1 MSQLIFISICFFLV
15 CISIILW
22 INWRKIGYPLIIL
35 IIISLAVISFG
46 SGKLLLNESTK
57 FNLPSFN
64 SSLSIS
70 SLDDDSQFLS
80 RGKKILNSV
89 RSWSKQIRGKKPIY
103 STDNG
108 SQIIVDSIGE
118 EKSIKIIKNF

>member
-1 MSQLIFISICFFLV
+1 MSQLVFISICFFLV

-46 SGKLLLNESTK
+46 SGKLLNESIK
-57 FNLPSFN
+57 FNLPAFN

-103 STDNG
+103 SSDNG

>member
-1 MSQLIFISICFFLV
+1 MSQLVFISICFFMV

-46 SGKLLLNESTK
+46 SGKLLNESIK
-57 FNLPSFN
+57 FNLPAFN

-80 RGKKILNSV
+80 RGKKILNLV

>member
-1 MSQLIFISICFFLV
+1 MSQLVFISICFFLV

-46 SGKLLLNESTK
+46 SGKLLNESIK
-57 FNLPSFN
+57 FNLPAFN

-70 SLDDDSQFLS
+70 SLDDDSKFLS
-80 RGKKILNSV
+80 RGKKILNTV

>member
-1 MSQLIFISICFFLV
+1 MSQLVLISICYFLV

-46 SGKLLLNESTK
+46 SGKLLNESIK
-57 FNLPSFN
+57 FNLPAFN

-103 STDNG
+103 SSDNG

>member
-1 MSQLIFISICFFLV
+1 MSQLVFISICFFMV

-46 SGKLLLNESTK
+46 SGKLLNESIK
-57 FNLPSFN
+57 FNLPAFN

-80 RGKKILNSV
+80 RGLIQFEVGVNKLEVRNLFILLIMAL
-89 RSWSKQIRGKKPIY
+89 KL
-103 STDNG
+103 
-108 SQIIVDSIGE
+108 
-118 EKSIKIIKNF
+118 

>member
-1 MSQLIFISICFFLV
+1 MSQLVFISICFFMV

-57 FNLPSFN
+57 FNLPAFN
-64 SSLSIS
+64 SSLTIS
-70 SLDDDSQFLS
+70 SLDDDSQFQS
-80 RGKKILNSV
+80 RGKKILNPLV
-89 RSWSKQIRGKKPIY
+89 ERSNRSRPTISKRLSEMKAFFLI
-103 STDNG
+103 
-108 SQIIVDSIGE
+108 
-118 EKSIKIIKNF
+118 

>member
-1 MSQLIFISICFFLV
+1 MSQLVFISICFFLV

-22 INWRKIGYPLIIL
+22 INWRKIGSLLIIL
-35 IIISLAVISFG
+35 IITSLTVISFG

-57 FNLPSFN
+57 FNLPAFN

>member
-1 MSQLIFISICFFLV
+1 MSQLVFISICFFMV

-46 SGKLLLNESTK
+46 SGKLLNESIK
-57 FNLPSFN
+57 FNLPAFN

-89 RSWSKQIRGKKPIY
+89 RSWSKKIRGKKPIY
-103 STDNG
+103 SSDNG

>member
-1 MSQLIFISICFFLV
+1 MV

-46 SGKLLLNESTK
+46 SGKLLNESIK
-57 FNLPSFN
+57 FNLPAFN

-103 STDNG
+103 SSDNG

>member
-1 MSQLIFISICFFLV
+1 MSQLVFISICFFLV

-46 SGKLLLNESTK
+46 SGKLLNESIK
-57 FNLPSFN
+57 FNLPAFN
-64 SSLSIS
+64 SSLSTS
-70 SLDDDSQFLS
+70 SLDDDSKFLS

>member
-1 MSQLIFISICFFLV
+1 MSQLVYISICFFLI

-46 SGKLLLNESTK
+46 SGKLLNESIK
-57 FNLPSFN
+57 FNLPACN
-64 SSLSIS
+64 SSLSTS
-70 SLDDDSQFLS
+70 SLDDDSKFLS

-103 STDNG
+103 SSDNG

>member
-1 MSQLIFISICFFLV
+1 MSQLVFISICFFMV

-22 INWRKIGYPLIIL
+22 ITWRKIGYPLIIL

-46 SGKLLLNESTK
+46 SGKLLNESIK
-57 FNLPSFN
+57 FNLPTFN

>member
-1 MSQLIFISICFFLV
+1 MSQLVFISICFFMV

-22 INWRKIGYPLIIL
+22 ITWRKIGYPLIIL

-46 SGKLLLNESTK
+46 SGKLLNESIK
-57 FNLPSFN
+57 FNLPAFN

-80 RGKKILNSV
+80 RGKKILNSL

>member
-1 MSQLIFISICFFLV
+1 MSQLVFISICFFLV

-46 SGKLLLNESTK
+46 SGKLLNESIK
-57 FNLPSFN
+57 FNLPTFN

-118 EKSIKIIKNF
+118 ERSIKIIKNF

>member
-1 MSQLIFISICFFLV
+1 MSQLVFISICFFLV

-46 SGKLLLNESTK
+46 SGKLLNESIK
-57 FNLPSFN
+57 FNLPAFN

-70 SLDDDSQFLS
+70 SLDDDLQFQS

>member
-1 MSQLIFISICFFLV
+1 MSQLVFISICFFLV

-46 SGKLLLNESTK
+46 SGKLLNESIK
-57 FNLPSFN
+57 FNLPTFN

-70 SLDDDSQFLS
+70 SLDDDSKFLS
-80 RGKKILNSV
+80 RGKKILNTV

-103 STDNG
+103 SSDNG

>member
-1 MSQLIFISICFFLV
+1 MSQLVLISICCFLV

-46 SGKLLLNESTK
+46 SGKLLNESIK
-57 FNLPSFN
+57 FNLPAFN

-80 RGKKILNSV
+80 RGKKILNTV
-89 RSWSKQIRGKKPIY
+89 QSWSKQIRGKKPIY

>member
-1 MSQLIFISICFFLV
+1 MSQLVFISICFFLV

-22 INWRKIGYPLIIL
+22 INWRKIGYLLIIL

-46 SGKLLLNESTK
+46 SGKLLNESIK
-57 FNLPSFN
+57 FNLPTFN

-103 STDNG
+103 SSDNG

>member
-1 MSQLIFISICFFLV
+1 MSQLVFISICFFLV

-46 SGKLLLNESTK
+46 SGKLLNESIK
-57 FNLPSFN
+57 FNLPAFN
-64 SSLSIS
+64 SSLSTS
-70 SLDDDSQFLS
+70 SLDDDSKFLS
-80 RGKKILNSV
+80 RGKKILNTV

>member
-1 MSQLIFISICFFLV
+1 MSQLVFISICFFMV

-46 SGKLLLNESTK
+46 SGKLLNESKK
-57 FNLPSFN
+57 FNLPAFN

-70 SLDDDSQFLS
+70 SLDDDSQFMS

-103 STDNG
+103 SSDNG

>member
-1 MSQLIFISICFFLV
+1 MSQLVFISIFFFLV

-22 INWRKIGYPLIIL
+22 ITWRKIGYPLIIL

-46 SGKLLLNESTK
+46 SGKLLNESIK
-57 FNLPSFN
+57 FNLPAFN

-80 RGKKILNSV
+80 RGKKILNSL
-89 RSWSKQIRGKKPIY
+89 RGLSKQIRGKKPIY

>member
-1 MSQLIFISICFFLV
+1 MSQLVFISICFFLV

-46 SGKLLLNESTK
+46 SGKLLNESIK
-57 FNLPSFN
+57 FNLPAFN
-64 SSLSIS
+64 SSLSTS

>member
-1 MSQLIFISICFFLV
+1 MSQLVFISICFFMV

-22 INWRKIGYPLIIL
+22 ITWRKIGYPLIIL

-46 SGKLLLNESTK
+46 SGKLLNESIK
-57 FNLPSFN
+57 FNLPAFN

-80 RGKKILNSV
+80 RGKKILNSL
-89 RSWSKQIRGKKPIY
+89 RGLSKQIRGKKPIY

>member
-1 MSQLIFISICFFLV
+1 MV

-46 SGKLLLNESTK
+46 SGKLLNESIK
-57 FNLPSFN
+57 FNLPAFN

-80 RGKKILNSV
+80 RGKKILNSL
-89 RSWSKQIRGKKPIY
+89 RGWSKQIRGKKPIY

>member
-1 MSQLIFISICFFLV
+1 MSQLVFISICFFLV

-46 SGKLLLNESTK
+46 SGKLLNESIK
-57 FNLPSFN
+57 FNLPAFN

>member
-1 MSQLIFISICFFLV
+1 MSQLVYISICFFLI

-46 SGKLLLNESTK
+46 SGKLLNESIK
-57 FNLPSFN
+57 FNLPAFN

-70 SLDDDSQFLS
+70 SLDDDSKFLS

-103 STDNG
+103 SNDNG

>member
-1 MSQLIFISICFFLV
+1 MSQLVFISICFFMV

-46 SGKLLLNESTK
+46 SGKLLNESKK
-57 FNLPSFN
+57 FNLPAFN

-103 STDNG
+103 SSDNG

>member
-1 MSQLIFISICFFLV
+1 MSQLVFICICFFMV

-46 SGKLLLNESTK
+46 SGKLLNESTK
-57 FNLPSFN
+57 FNLPAFN

>member
-1 MSQLIFISICFFLV
+1 MSQLVFISICFFLV

-35 IIISLAVISFG
+35 IIISLAMISFG
-46 SGKLLLNESTK
+46 SGKLLNESIK
-57 FNLPSFN
+57 FNLPTFN

>member
-1 MSQLIFISICFFLV
+1 MSQLVFISICFFMV

-46 SGKLLLNESTK
+46 SGKLLNESKK
-57 FNLPSFN
+57 FNLPAFN

-80 RGKKILNSV
+80 RGKKILNSL

>member
-1 MSQLIFISICFFLV
+1 MSQLVFISICFFMV

-22 INWRKIGYPLIIL
+22 ITWRKIGYPLIIL

-46 SGKLLLNESTK
+46 SGKLLNESIK
-57 FNLPSFN
+57 FNLPAFN

>member
-1 MSQLIFISICFFLV
+1 MSQLVFISICFFMV

-46 SGKLLLNESTK
+46 SGKLLNESIK
-57 FNLPSFN
+57 FNLPAFN

-103 STDNG
+103 SSDNG

>member
-1 MSQLIFISICFFLV
+1 MSQLVFISICFFLV

-46 SGKLLLNESTK
+46 SGKLLNESIK
-57 FNLPSFN
+57 FNLPAFN

-89 RSWSKQIRGKKPIY
+89 RSWSKQIRGKMPIY
-103 STDNG
+103 SSDNG

>member
-1 MSQLIFISICFFLV
+1 MSQLVFISICFFLV

-22 INWRKIGYPLIIL
+22 INWRKIGYTLIIL

-46 SGKLLLNESTK
+46 SGKLLNESIK
-57 FNLPSFN
+57 FNLPAFN
-64 SSLSIS
+64 SSLSTS
-70 SLDDDSQFLS
+70 SLDDDSKFLS
-80 RGKKILNSV
+80 RGKKILNTV

-103 STDNG
+103 SSDNG

>member
-1 MSQLIFISICFFLV
+1 MSQLVFISICFFLV

-22 INWRKIGYPLIIL
+22 INWRKIGYPLIIM
-35 IIISLAVISFG
+35 IITSLAVISFG
-46 SGKLLLNESTK
+46 SGKLLNESIK
-57 FNLPSFN
+57 FNLPAFN

>member
-1 MSQLIFISICFFLV
+1 MSQLVFISICFFMV

-46 SGKLLLNESTK
+46 SGKLLNESIK
-57 FNLPSFN
+57 FNLPAFN
-64 SSLSIS
+64 SSLSTS
-70 SLDDDSQFLS
+70 SLDDDSKFLS

-103 STDNG
+103 SSDNG

>member
-1 MSQLIFISICFFLV
+1 MSQLVFISICFFMV

-46 SGKLLLNESTK
+46 SGKLLNESIK
-57 FNLPSFN
+57 FNLPAFN

-103 STDNG
+103 SSDNG
-108 SQIIVDSIGE
+108 SQIIVDSVSE

>member
-1 MSQLIFISICFFLV
+1 MSQLVFISICFFMV

-46 SGKLLLNESTK
+46 SGKLLNESIK
-57 FNLPSFN
+57 FNLPAFN

-80 RGKKILNSV
+80 RGKKILNSPV
-89 RSWSKQIRGKKPIY
+89 SYTHLTLPTKA
-103 STDNG
+103 
-108 SQIIVDSIGE
+108 
-118 EKSIKIIKNF
+118 